1 MSPTNERDAGFCSG
15 SSENEEDLQD
25 LHQHNH
31 QLRLINNSS
40 ECSNSASA
48 VSEDSSLEDKFVLPT
63 TPVTPITTMKNK
75 RKSSEPTRVVASSDL
90 SQCAPIK
97 KRIKL
102 ENEKMMA
109 KAHEEAKLK
118 VKQEQITMTT
128 TTSPLLSPDPF
139 RPWTHL
145 MEEHRNGYPLN
156 PAHSF
161 KRHPGVTTLHR
172 NPIQDVEINLPQF
185 LMPVQDE
192 PIALVAKKPATP
204 EKSPISPNCLQA
216 LSRHGQLLDRSS
228 FLKQHQQP
236 LKSEDPRPAHQN
248 ISRTPSLIDETSSTA
263 SSFISPAMTLNLNV
277 KAPQSQHSE
286 SSSPAR
292 LTSAEKKANK
302 EAAAATQRNYK
313 NMTRERRIEANA
325 RERTR
330 VHTISAAFEKLR
342 HSVPAYS
349 NTQKL
354 SKLSVLRIACSYIM
368 SLSRI
373 AGMDYSEDQ
382 SEPSINECVDALT
395 KTIQTEGKLR
405 KKKDE

>member
-15 SSENEEDLQD
+15 SSENEEDLEHH
-25 LHQHNH
+25 HQI
-31 QLRLINNSS
+31 RLINNSS
-40 ECSNSASA
+40 ECSNSSSSHGAQSA
-48 VSEDSSLEDKFVLPT
+48 VSEDSADKFVLPT
-63 TPVTPITTMKNK
+63 TPVTPLTSATTTKNK
-75 RKSSEPTRVVASSDL
+75 RKSSEPTRVVPEL
-90 SQCAPIK
+90 TQCGPIK

-102 ENEKMMA
+102 ENEKMLA
-109 KAHEEAKLK
+109 KVQAEQLLKLSSCPQ
-118 VKQEQITMTT
+118 VTA
-128 TTSPLLSPDPF
+128 SPLLSPDPF
-139 RPWTHL
+139 RPWASLLEANKVGISGEFH
-145 MEEHRNGYPLN
+145 LN
-156 PAHSF
+156 PAHTF

-172 NPIQDVEINLPQF
+172 VPNEPELGQVTLPKFIQPE
-185 LMPVQDE
+185 QDE
-192 PIALVAKKPATP
+192 PIALVAKKSTVETTP
-204 EKSPISPNCLQA
+204 VKAQQSPQKPISGLNLYLKHPD
-216 LSRHGQLLDRSS
+216 SLLDQSRI
-228 FLKQHQQP
+228 
-236 LKSEDPRPAHQN
+236 A
-248 ISRTPSLIDETSSTA
+248 RTPSLIDETSSTA
-263 SSFISPAMTLNLNV
+263 SSFISPASVTLNLST
-277 KAPQSQHSE
+277 KGRQSE
-286 SSSPAR
+286 GSSRGSDGDQQQ
-292 LTSAEKKANK
+292 SKKKDNGKDGSNNA
-302 EAAAATQRNYK
+302 QRNYK

-382 SEPSINECVDALT
+382 SEPPIGECVDALT

>member
-1 MSPTNERDAGFCSG
+1 MLIKSFLLLLLPGSTMSPTNERDAGFCSG
-15 SSENEEDLQD
+15 SSENEEDLD
-25 LHQHNH
+25 HHHQM
-31 QLRLINNSS
+31 RLISNSS
-40 ECSNSASA
+40 ECSSQSAQS
-48 VSEDSSLEDKFVLPT
+48 SEDSTLGDKFILPA
-63 TPVTPITTMKNK
+63 TPVTSTTIKNK
-75 RKSSEPTRVVASSDL
+75 RKSSEPIRVVVSE
-90 SQCAPIK
+90 SQCGPIK

-102 ENEKMMA
+102 ENEKMMLLA
-109 KAHEEAKLK
+109 KAQAAKEEEVEKLQQK
-118 VKQEQITMTT
+118 VQITAT
-128 TTSPLLSPDPF
+128 PLLSPDPF
-139 RPWTHL
+139 RPWTTL
-145 MEEHRNGYPLN
+145 LEQSKSVLS

-172 NPIQDVEINLPQF
+172 VPGALEEPTVHLPQF
-185 LMPVQDE
+185 TMPVQEE
-192 PIALVAKKPATP
+192 PIALIAKKTP
-204 EKSPISPNCLQA
+204 VKAEEPQMVPRNLFFKQRLDSTKS
-216 LSRHGQLLDRSS
+216 LD
-228 FLKQHQQP
+228 
-236 LKSEDPRPAHQN
+236 EPRPAHVLST
-248 ISRTPSLIDETSSTA
+248 SRTPSLMDETSSNA
-263 SSFISPAMTLNLNV
+263 SSFISPVTLNLSV
-277 KAPQSQHSE
+277 KSQSHSLSE
-286 SSSPAR
+286 GLVKSPRSSD
-292 LTSAEKKANK
+292 KKK
-302 EAAAATQRNYK
+302 EGSVNGKETQRNYK

-382 SEPSINECVDALT
+382 SEPSIADCVDALT

>member
-15 SSENEEDLQD
+15 GSENEEDLEHH
-25 LHQHNH
+25 HQI
-31 QLRLINNSS
+31 RLINNGS
-40 ECSNSASA
+40 ECSQDAQS
-48 VSEDSSLEDKFVLPT
+48 SEDSSLGEKFVLPL
-63 TPVTPITTMKNK
+63 TPVSVPAKNK
-75 RKSSEPTRVVASSDL
+75 RKSSEPIRVVVTALGQSG
-90 SQCAPIK
+90 PIK

-102 ENEKMMA
+102 ENEKMLA
-109 KAHEEAKLK
+109 RQEDEEELQL
-118 VKQEQITMTT
+118 KQELTL
-128 TTSPLLSPDPF
+128 TTSTTAPLLSPDPF
-139 RPWTHL
+139 RPWAASLLGENKPIVHA
-145 MEEHRNGYPLN
+145 YPLS

-172 NPIQDVEINLPQF
+172 IPAEERSVQPHF
-185 LMPVQDE
+185 LQPVQEE
-192 PIALVAKKPATP
+192 PIALVAKRT
-204 EKSPISPNCLQA
+204 KSPCPVPVKMVDGHSAI
-216 LSRHGQLLDRSS
+216 RSL
-228 FLKQHQQP
+228 FAQQQ
-236 LKSEDPRPAHQN
+236 KVTEDPRPAHMN
-248 ISRTPSLIDETSSTA
+248 STPPSLVDETSSTA
-263 SSFISPAMTLNLNV
+263 SSLTVAPPPGTLNLSV
-277 KAPQSQHSE
+277 KAPPHSHSE
-286 SSSPAR
+286 DSSPQDG
-292 LTSAEKKANK
+292 EKKGSSINGK
-302 EAAAATQRNYK
+302 DATQRNYK

-382 SEPSINECVDALT
+382 SEPAIGDCVDALT

>member
-1 MSPTNERDAGFCSG
+1 M
-15 SSENEEDLQD
+15 
-25 LHQHNH
+25 
-31 QLRLINNSS
+31 
-40 ECSNSASA
+40 
-48 VSEDSSLEDKFVLPT
+48 
-63 TPVTPITTMKNK
+63 
-75 RKSSEPTRVVASSDL
+75 
-90 SQCAPIK
+90 
-97 KRIKL
+97 
-102 ENEKMMA
+102 
-109 KAHEEAKLK
+109 
-118 VKQEQITMTT
+118 
-128 TTSPLLSPDPF
+128 
-139 RPWTHL
+139 
-145 MEEHRNGYPLN
+145 
-156 PAHSF
+156 
-161 KRHPGVTTLHR
+161 HR
-172 NPIQDVEINLPQF
+172 NPIQEEDLEINLPRF